1 MQFLAINTS
10 GNTFPAVLLGK
21 QRACVGIGGFPV
33 EGLRSLSLVFTC
45 SLVSRA
51 STSFLIVSNHS
62 LIFHTSSVEFRA
74 TCSQISLGSLDIIIG
89 INKLPYCSGDT
100 PNEASPRV

>member
-1 MQFLAINTS
+1 MQFLALNTP
-10 GNTFPAVLLGK
+10 GIFFPPFCLANNVL
-21 QRACVGIGGFPV
+21 AVGIGGFPV
-33 EGLRSLSLVFTC
+33 EGLRSFSLVFTC

-51 STSFLIVSNHS
+51 STSFLIVSYNS
-62 LIFHTSSVEFRA
+62 SIFHTSSVEFRA
-74 TCSQISLGSLDIIIG
+74 TCSRISLGSLDIIIG